1 MPQDKD
7 QLLQS
12 KTLVVDN
19 GASAIKF
26 GYAGSKA
33 YKSIPNNITRSNT
46 ERRTYIADEIDSC
59 RNFSGLYYRLA
70 FEKGML
76 TGWDVER
83 QVWDRLF
90 TGKII
95 ECDPSSTNLIL
106 SEPIF
111 NLPNIATTYDQMV
124 FEEYGF
130 QAYTRMSA
138 PQMSLYNDIPALF
151 NQKLAQGKKRV
162 DCAVVVDSGY
172 SFTHVVPMWKG
183 KPILVGIRRINVG
196 GKLLTNHLKEIISF
210 RSWNMMD
217 ETHLVNQVKEACCYV
232 SNKFWRDLDLCRS
245 NPRKNKIMQHYI
257 LPDYSTQQSGG
268 LKRRRKPTATSK
280 KGKNSAT
287 TNGTT
292 SKSEGESKG
301 RDKDG
306 DVEMREDGGN
316 NSDAVERR
324 HQSDDS
330 DSDLSDDQYEY
341 LPPDEDDQVLV
352 MNNERFTV
360 PEILFHPSDVGMEQG
375 GIPEAIVEAV
385 SSCDPEI
392 QGMLYANIVLIGGNA
407 RLPGYKKRIERELRQ
422 LAPTEYEIRVGM
434 DSEDPVGY
442 AWKGGCR
449 LATMPE
455 FASEFKSRLVTRAE
469 YFENGSHLCESRFTS
484 GV

>member
-26 GYAGSKA
+26 GYAGSKT

-217 ETHLVNQVKEACCYV
+217 ETHLVN
-232 SNKFWRDLDLCRS
+232 
-245 NPRKNKIMQHYI
+245 
-257 LPDYSTQQSGG
+257 QQSGG